1 MQVDLQPPLRITK
14 VVQGNKELEFRSE
27 RNAHFISLQE
37 EQKIGAVKELI
48 VYYEG
53 KPKEAVRAPW
63 DGGFSWKKDKNN
75 TDFIATSCQGL
86 GASIWWPCKDH
97 MYDEVDSMDISVE
110 VPEHLADVSNGQLIG
125 IDHNKK
131 KRLEPSIGQLKNPI
145 NNYGVNLNIGDYVNW
160 NETYVGEKG
169 DLEVS
174 YWALRVDEEKAR
186 NQFQEVPRMLEA
198 F

>member
-1 MQVDLQPPLRITK
+1 MDSLRGSITPEREWWDLTYYHLKIEVIPDNKRIVGSNAIQYKGLKDAGCDAGGSTTPLRITK

-27 RNAHFISLQE
+27 KETHILSLQE

-110 VPEHLADVSNGQLIG
+110 VPEHLLMFQM
-125 IDHNKK
+125 
-131 KRLEPSIGQLKNPI
+131 
-145 NNYGVNLNIGDYVNW
+145 VN
-160 NETYVGEKG
+160 
-169 DLEVS
+169 
-174 YWALRVDEEKAR
+174 
-186 NQFQEVPRMLEA
+186 
-198 F
+198 